1 MAGIVNKEFP
11 ELAQTGLNYLS
22 WSSDCE
28 IFLQGKTL
36 LRAIGKGAQLAVT
49 DPKFETEDA
58 QALHFLRHHLSP
70 TLKDEYMAER
80 SASGLWT
87 ALKQRF
93 ERLKYTVKPRAE
105 AEWIRLR
112 FVDFKTVGSTIR
124 LCTGFVRLF
133 GCVVLRLPT
142 PRRLRKPYPLSTP
155 TRSSPHGTTARGTT
169 RGIQS

>member
-49 DPKFETEDA
+49 DPKFETENA

-80 SASGLWT
+80 SASCLWT
-87 ALKQRF
+87 
-93 ERLKYTVKPRAE
+93 T
-105 AEWIRLR
+105 
-112 FVDFKTVGSTIR
+112 
-124 LCTGFVRLF
+124 
-133 GCVVLRLPT
+133 
-142 PRRLRKPYPLSTP
+142 LS
-155 TRSSPHGTTARGTT
+155 SGLSG
-169 RGIQS
+169 

>member
-11 ELAQTGLNYLS
+11 KLAQTGLNYLS

-49 DPKFETEDA
+49 DPKFETENA

-112 FVDFKTVGSTIR
+112 FADFKTVGEYNSALHRI
-124 LCTGFVRLF
+124 CTTL
-133 GCVVLRLPT
+133 VVLRLPT

-155 TRSSPHGTTARGTT
+155 TRSSPHGTTARATT

>member
-36 LRAIGKGAQLAVT
+36 PRAIGKGAQLAAT
-49 DPKFETEDA
+49 DPKFETENA

-70 TLKDEYMAER
+70 TLKDEYMAEH

-105 AEWIRLR
+105 AKWIRLR
-112 FVDFKTVGSTIR
+112 FADFKMVGEYNST
-124 LCTGFVRLF
+124 
-133 GCVVLRLPT
+133 LRLPT

>member
-49 DPKFETEDA
+49 DPKFETENA

-70 TLKDEYMAER
+70 TLKMSIWL
-80 SASGLWT
+80 SAVLLAFGPLLSSGLS
-87 ALKQRF
+87 
-93 ERLKYTVKPRAE
+93 
-105 AEWIRLR
+105 
-112 FVDFKTVGSTIR
+112 G
-124 LCTGFVRLF
+124 
-133 GCVVLRLPT
+133 
-142 PRRLRKPYPLSTP
+142 
-155 TRSSPHGTTARGTT
+155 
-169 RGIQS
+169 